1 MLNYSFSNILGC
13 VHNTG
18 EILFIKNS
26 ENSLNNNNNI
36 LLSPVNNK
44 LLIFNFDTNISTC
57 LPFETI
63 FPINNIEI
71 SPNGKILILIDLSG
85 YTLIINF
92 IKKIIIGHFN
102 FHCRVNKIKISNDNN
117 FLVVS
122 IKNNIKIFQ
131 LPLLKKQI
139 EPLILIKNYNNFHE
153 DVITSL
159 NWSNDS
165 KFILSGS
172 KDNSVRLLNVFKI
185 KNYVPFKFIGHK
197 KKIIKCFF
205 SEDNLRIFSISQ
217 DGIILIWKYEED
229 VSEEYLKRKK
239 FEKYKNF
246 KNLKGKFEND
256 DENETDD
263 ENNEN
268 EDEKYLTEF
277 EKKISNGRFILEKK
291 QQFNTNS
298 KVCQCEISTNNNNS
312 ILILGFID
320 GSFSIFSLTNFQ
332 NIYSLKITSSKIT
345 SISINSAQNSI
356 AFGSKYSY
364 QLIVY
369 NYKSENFIFNQ
380 TGFFS
385 YIENISFSPDG
396 NFIAANS
403 KNILKIFEISRNV
416 CLKTFSE
423 NNNNITD
430 ITFSNN
436 SNNLLITSSLD
447 GTVRAYDL
455 KKYINFRIMTSP
467 KLTQFL
473 SVSIDNSGE
482 IIASSSN
489 DFNIYVWNLKTG
501 DLIDILS
508 SHTDNVNIIRFNY
521 NKINNNNNNFIENE
535 CFLVSGSWD
544 NSIKIWSLF
553 SKKKLIESLDN
564 NSKVICLC
572 IRPDGKE
579 ISVSTL
585 KGEIFV
591 WDFDD
596 GYVKNIIDVSKEIW
610 VGRKINEK
618 KIRNNNKF
626 FNSINYNL
634 SGNLLICGGNSNY
647 VCIYDMNYYILI
659 KKICITYNQN
669 LDGILYKLNSKFDN
683 NNNNNNINFN
693 DSEDEIEMK
702 NKMKKILP
710 GNNNNINNEIKINSV
725 QFSNTNREFAVGCTE
740 GIFIYSLDK
749 KENYFNL
756 NLDVNVTIKDC
767 VNLFYEKKY
776 LKAIIYSI
784 YLNKLNI
791 FEKFLLSIDV
801 NFIESIVKKFPVN
814 IIESLINFFCAKIE
828 NNNNNINKNIEL
840 LFKWI
845 FFIVKFHGEK
855 IKEKKEIFLNIQ
867 KCFNKIFNGIENVVK
882 DNIYTTKFLIE
893 YENNDEN
900 NNENN

>member
-1 MLNYSFSNILGC
+1 M
-13 VHNTG
+13 
-18 EILFIKNS
+18 
-26 ENSLNNNNNI
+26 
-36 LLSPVNNK
+36 NNK

-71 SPNGKILILIDLSG
+71 SSNGKILILIDLSG

-102 FHCRVNKIKISNDNN
+102 FHSRVNKIKISNDNN
-117 FLVVS
+117 FLAVS

-159 NWSNDS
+159 NWSNDN
-165 KFILSGS
+165 KFVLSGS

-197 KKIIKCFF
+197 KKIVKCFF
-205 SEDNLRIFSISQ
+205 SEDNLRIFSVSQ
-217 DGIILIWKYEED
+217 DGVILIWKYVED
-229 VSEEYLKRKK
+229 LSEEFLKRKT
-239 FEKYKNF
+239 FEKYKNY

-256 DENETDD
+256 ENENDNENDDENE
-263 ENNEN
+263 NEN
-268 EDEKYLTEF
+268 DDEKYLTEF
-277 EKKISNGRFILEKK
+277 EKKISSGRFVLEKK

-298 KVCQCEISTNNNNS
+298 KVCQCEISHNKNNNNS
-312 ILILGFID
+312 ILVLGFID
-320 GSFSIFSLTNFQ
+320 GSFSIFSLTNFES
-332 NIYSLKITSSKIT
+332 IYSLKITSSKIT
-345 SISINSAQNSI
+345 SISINQNSI
-356 AFGSKYSY
+356 AFASKYSY

-369 NYKSENFIFNQ
+369 NFKSENFIFNQ

-385 YIENISFSPDG
+385 YIENISFSPEG

-403 KNILKIFEISRNV
+403 KNILKIFEISRNF
-416 CLKTFSE
+416 CLKTFTE
-423 NNNNITD
+423 NTNKITD
-430 ITFSNN
+430 ISFSNN
-436 SNNLLITSSLD
+436 NSDLLITSSLD

-455 KKYINFRIMTSP
+455 KKYTNFRVMTSP
-467 KLTQFL
+467 KPVQFL

-482 IIASSSN
+482 IVASSSN
-489 DFNIYVWNLKTG
+489 DFNVYVWNLKTG
-501 DLIDILS
+501 DLIDVLS
-508 SHTDNVNIIRFNY
+508 SHTDTVNVIRFNY
-521 NKINNNNNNFIENE
+521 NKINIDNFLENE
-535 CFLVSGSWD
+535 CYLISGSWD

-553 SKKKLIESLDN
+553 SKKKLVETLDN
-564 NSKVICLC
+564 NSKITCFCV
-572 IRPDGKE
+572 RPDGKE
-579 ISVSTL
+579 ISVSTM
-585 KGEIFV
+585 KGEIYV

-596 GYVKNIIDVSKEIW
+596 AFVKNIIDISKDVW
-610 VGRKINEK
+610 GGRKISEK
-618 KIRNNNKF
+618 FVGKKNNRIKF

-634 SGNLLICGGNSNY
+634 SGNLLLSGGNSNY

-659 KKICITYNQN
+659 KKICVTYNQN
-669 LDGILYKLNSKFDN
+669 LDGILYKLNSKKNYN
-683 NNNNNNINFN
+683 NNFN
-693 DSEDEIEMK
+693 DSEDEIELK
-702 NKMKKILP
+702 KKIKNSLP
-710 GNNNNINNEIKINSV
+710 GENNFANEIKINSV

-740 GIFIYSLDK
+740 GIFVYSLDK

-756 NLDVNVTIKDC
+756 NLDVNVTIEDC
-767 VNLFYEKKY
+767 VNLFHEKKY

-814 IIESLINFFCAKIE
+814 VIESLVNFFCAKIE
-828 NNNNNINKNIEL
+828 NNNNNNINKNIEL

-855 IKEKKEIFLNIQ
+855 IKGKKEIFLNVQ
-867 KCFNKIFNGIENVVK
+867 KTFNKIFKGIENVVK

-893 YENNDEN
+893 YENEEKN
-900 NNENN
+900 NQNN

>member
-1 MLNYSFSNILGC
+1 
-13 VHNTG
+13 
-18 EILFIKNS
+18 
-26 ENSLNNNNNI
+26 
-36 LLSPVNNK
+36 
-44 LLIFNFDTNISTC
+44 
-57 LPFETI
+57 
-63 FPINNIEI
+63 
-71 SPNGKILILIDLSG
+71 
-85 YTLIINF
+85 
-92 IKKIIIGHFN
+92 
-102 FHCRVNKIKISNDNN
+102 
-117 FLVVS
+117 
-122 IKNNIKIFQ
+122 
-131 LPLLKKQI
+131 
-139 EPLILIKNYNNFHE
+139 
-153 DVITSL
+153 
-159 NWSNDS
+159 
-165 KFILSGS
+165 
-172 KDNSVRLLNVFKI
+172 
-185 KNYVPFKFIGHK
+185 
-197 KKIIKCFF
+197 
-205 SEDNLRIFSISQ
+205 
-217 DGIILIWKYEED
+217 
-229 VSEEYLKRKK
+229 
-239 FEKYKNF
+239 
-246 KNLKGKFEND
+246 
-256 DENETDD
+256 
-263 ENNEN
+263 
-268 EDEKYLTEF
+268 
-277 EKKISNGRFILEKK
+277 
-291 QQFNTNS
+291 
-298 KVCQCEISTNNNNS
+298 
-312 ILILGFID
+312 
-320 GSFSIFSLTNFQ
+320 
-332 NIYSLKITSSKIT
+332 
-345 SISINSAQNSI
+345 
-356 AFGSKYSY
+356 
-364 QLIVY
+364 
-369 NYKSENFIFNQ
+369 
-380 TGFFS
+380 
-385 YIENISFSPDG
+385 
-396 NFIAANS
+396 
-403 KNILKIFEISRNV
+403 
-416 CLKTFSE
+416 
-423 NNNNITD
+423 
-430 ITFSNN
+430 
-436 SNNLLITSSLD
+436 
-447 GTVRAYDL
+447 
-455 KKYINFRIMTSP
+455 MTSP
-467 KLTQFL
+467 KQTQFL

-489 DFNIYVWNLKTG
+489 DFNIYIWNLKTG

-508 SHTDNVNIIRFNY
+508 SHTDNVNMIRFNY
-521 NKINNNNNNFIENE
+521 NKINNNNNNNFIENE
-535 CFLVSGSWD
+535 CYLVSGSWD

-564 NSKVICLC
+564 NSKVVCFC

-618 KIRNNNKF
+618 KIKNNNKF
-626 FNSINYNL
+626 FNSIDYNL
-634 SGNLLICGGNSNY
+634 AGNILICGGNSNY

-659 KKICITYNQN
+659 KKICVTYNQN

-683 NNNNNNINFN
+683 NNNNNNFN

-725 QFSNTNREFAVGCTE
+725 KFSNTNREFAVGCTE

-767 VNLFYEKKY
+767 VNLLYEKKY

-828 NNNNNINKNIEL
+828 NNNNNNINKNIEL

-900 NNENN
+900 

>member
-18 EILFIKNS
+18 EILFLKS
-26 ENSLNNNNNI
+26 ENNNNNNNNI

-71 SPNGKILILIDLSG
+71 SSNGKILILIDLSG

-102 FHCRVNKIKISNDNN
+102 FHSRVNKIKISNDNN
-117 FLVVS
+117 FLAVS

-159 NWSNDS
+159 NWSNDN
-165 KFILSGS
+165 KFVLSGS

-197 KKIIKCFF
+197 KKIVKCFF
-205 SEDNLRIFSISQ
+205 SEDNLRIFSVSQ
-217 DGIILIWKYEED
+217 DGVILIWKYVED
-229 VSEEYLKRKK
+229 LSEEFLKRKT
-239 FEKYKNF
+239 FEKYKNY

-256 DENETDD
+256 ENENDNENDDENE
-263 ENNEN
+263 NEN
-268 EDEKYLTEF
+268 DDEKYLTEF
-277 EKKISNGRFILEKK
+277 EKKISSGRFVLEKK

-298 KVCQCEISTNNNNS
+298 KVCQCEISHNKNNNNS
-312 ILILGFID
+312 ILVLGFID
-320 GSFSIFSLTNFQ
+320 GSFSIFSLTNFES
-332 NIYSLKITSSKIT
+332 IYSLKITSSKIT
-345 SISINSAQNSI
+345 SISINQNSI
-356 AFGSKYSY
+356 AFASKYSY

-369 NYKSENFIFNQ
+369 NFKSENFIFNQ

-385 YIENISFSPDG
+385 YIENISFSPEG

-403 KNILKIFEISRNV
+403 KNILKIFEISRNF
-416 CLKTFSE
+416 CLKTFTE
-423 NNNNITD
+423 NTNKITD
-430 ITFSNN
+430 ISFSNN
-436 SNNLLITSSLD
+436 NSDLLITSSLD

-455 KKYINFRIMTSP
+455 KKYTNFRVMTSP
-467 KLTQFL
+467 KPVQFL

-482 IIASSSN
+482 IVASSSN
-489 DFNIYVWNLKTG
+489 DFNVYVWNLKTG
-501 DLIDILS
+501 DLIDVLS
-508 SHTDNVNIIRFNY
+508 SHTDTVNVIRFNY
-521 NKINNNNNNFIENE
+521 NKINIDNFLENE
-535 CFLVSGSWD
+535 CYLISGSWD

-553 SKKKLIESLDN
+553 SKKKLVETLDN
-564 NSKVICLC
+564 NSKITCFCV
-572 IRPDGKE
+572 RPDGKE
-579 ISVSTL
+579 ISVSTM
-585 KGEIFV
+585 KGEIYV

-596 GYVKNIIDVSKEIW
+596 AFVKNIIDISKDVW
-610 VGRKINEK
+610 GGRKISEK
-618 KIRNNNKF
+618 FVGKKNNRIKF

-634 SGNLLICGGNSNY
+634 SGNLLLSGGNSNY

-659 KKICITYNQN
+659 KKICVTYNQN
-669 LDGILYKLNSKFDN
+669 LDGILYKLNSKKNYN
-683 NNNNNNINFN
+683 NNFN
-693 DSEDEIEMK
+693 DSEDEIELK
-702 NKMKKILP
+702 KKIKNSLP
-710 GNNNNINNEIKINSV
+710 GENNFANEIKINSV

-740 GIFIYSLDK
+740 GIFVYSLDK

-756 NLDVNVTIKDC
+756 NLDVNVTIEDC
-767 VNLFYEKKY
+767 VNLFHEKKY

-814 IIESLINFFCAKIE
+814 VIESLVNFFCAKIE
-828 NNNNNINKNIEL
+828 NNNNNNINKNIEL

-855 IKEKKEIFLNIQ
+855 IKGKKEIFLNVQ
-867 KCFNKIFNGIENVVK
+867 KTFNKIFKGIENVVK

-893 YENNDEN
+893 YENEEKN
-900 NNENN
+900 NQNN